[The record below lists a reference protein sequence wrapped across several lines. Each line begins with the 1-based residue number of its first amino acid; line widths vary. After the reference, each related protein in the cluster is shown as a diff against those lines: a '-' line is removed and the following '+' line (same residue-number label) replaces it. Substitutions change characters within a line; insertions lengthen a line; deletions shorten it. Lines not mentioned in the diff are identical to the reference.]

1 VRVWIRTTRNTG
13 VSLGPVA
20 LLLLGPFLL
29 TAWVLYAAALIV
41 YVIGRL
47 AVEGIEAA
55 ARRAEDRQAQRGRQA
70 PDDRSMARLR
80 SEWPQAGYWQSLPSS
95 IAARRWPAAAT
106 AFAAVSA
113 RLSGRLHPRQSFSRP
128 WPRVNFS
135 PHFAHR
141 TGRLRSRGR
150 VMPLFY
156 YS

>member
-47 AVEGIEAA
+47 AVE
-55 ARRAEDRQAQRGRQA
+55 
-70 PDDRSMARLR
+70 
-80 SEWPQAGYWQSLPSS
+80 
-95 IAARRWPAAAT
+95 